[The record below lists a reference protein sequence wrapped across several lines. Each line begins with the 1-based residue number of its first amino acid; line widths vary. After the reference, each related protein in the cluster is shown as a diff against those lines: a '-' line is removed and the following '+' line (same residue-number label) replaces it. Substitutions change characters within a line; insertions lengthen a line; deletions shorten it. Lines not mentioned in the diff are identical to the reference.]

1 LFISSL
7 FLAVTLFASNPGP
20 IAGNE
25 PYQVE
30 QILDIPY
37 YDAHDRQVLD
47 VLRPKGLKGRPVV
60 IFVHGGA
67 WFIGDKNLLGL
78 YRGFGR
84 FLAKQGIVAVMVN
97 YRLSPAVKHPEHVK
111 DVARAFAWTRRHIKE
126 YGGDPDRIFL
136 CGHSAGG
143 HLVSLLATNPT
154 FLKDEHLKLGD
165 DDRNAIR
172 GVISICGVYLIP
184 TGEEF
189 ASLVAEML
197 AGFISKEKGER
208 SWGLRF
214 VIGSM
219 VRGAKSLNPFPLV
232 FGDDA
237 EVCAEASPLKNIHK
251 GLPPFLLINAE
262 RDLPT
267 LPEMA
272 KEFTEK
278 LQEDGNSVMAMTV
291 KHRFH
296 ITILFRTRSIEDQ
309 PGKAIVEFIGR
320 VLQPNP

>member
-1 LFISSL
+1 
-7 FLAVTLFASNPGP
+7 
-20 IAGNE
+20 
-25 PYQVE
+25 
-30 QILDIPY
+30 
-37 YDAHDRQVLD
+37 
-47 VLRPKGLKGRPVV
+47 
-60 IFVHGGA
+60 
-67 WFIGDKNLLGL
+67 
-78 YRGFGR
+78 
-84 FLAKQGIVAVMVN
+84 MVN

-111 DVARAFAWTRRHIKE
+111 DVARAFAWTRKHIKE

-154 FLKDEHLKLGD
+154 FLNDEHLKLGD

-184 TGEEF
+184 TGDEF

-197 AGFISKEKGER
+197 AGFISKEKGIR
-208 SWGLRF
+208 SWGLRL

-219 VRGAKSLNPFPLV
+219 VRGVKNFNPFPLV

-272 KEFTEK
+272 KEFTDK
-278 LQEDGNSVMAMTV
+278 LQEEGNSVMAMTV
-291 KHRFH
+291 KHRYH

-309 PGKAIVEFIGR
+309 PGKAIVEFIGK
-320 VLQPNP
+320 NGK